1 MLRSDDLEHCYH
13 APGRAGRGATW
24 QSPDVRYGRVIT
36 MDFFI
41 RNRLVRNTVLGL
53 ALLVIMAIA
62 GGGWYFSGVL
72 EADGLRIDNE
82 PHEANLTVV
91 AIGDGTITLRL
102 LDDFDEDKNLPISA
116 KWGVTNGEE
125 YGQLGDLISDIN
137 GLVIREFV
145 PLVGVFSPGQP
156 VYLDRTAY
164 PHDPGAAH
172 GLDYREVVI
181 PGPVGDLGAWYVPPE
196 SVGSSVWAV
205 LVHGR
210 TSDRDS
216 SIKLLDDLYEL
227 GVHSLTI
234 DYRNDEGAPPSE
246 SGYYDFG
253 VTEWEDVEAAVRFAL
268 ESGAD
273 KIVLIGYSMG
283 GGIIVSYQIKS
294 ELADRTVGMIL
305 DAPMLNFGRTVDKGA
320 AERSVPPPITAVAKL
335 FATLRF
341 GVDWG
346 AMDFLSRADELSVP
360 ILLFHGETDN
370 VVPIETSL
378 EFAETL
384 PELVELHKFAE
395 TRHVAG
401 WNRYTDVYE
410 GLVKDFIER
419 IR

>member
-1 MLRSDDLEHCYH
+1 MATFR
-13 APGRAGRGATW
+13 RAFAMGAMG
-24 QSPDVRYGRVIT
+24 VMGFLY
-36 MDFFI
+36 
-41 RNRLVRNTVLGL
+41 RNRLIRYTILGVV
-53 ALLVIMAIA
+53 LLVLLVIA
-62 GGGWYFSGVL
+62 GGGWYFSGIL

-82 PHEANLTVV
+82 PPEFKLTII
-91 AIGDGTITLRL
+91 AIGDGTITLRQ
-102 LDDFDEDKNLPISA
+102 LDDADVEDNLSISA
-116 KWGVTNGEE
+116 KWGVTNGET
-125 YGQLGDLISDIN
+125 YGQLGDVLSESEA
-137 GLVIREFV
+137 LVTREFV
-145 PLVGVFSPGQP
+145 PQVGEFLVGQP
-156 VYLDRTAY
+156 VYLERTAY
-164 PHDPGAAH
+164 PHNPRSAY

-181 PGPVGDLGAWYVPPE
+181 PGPIGNLGAWYVPPVSRSTE
-196 SVGSSVWAV
+196 VWAV

-210 TSDRDS
+210 TGDRDS
-216 SIKLLDDLYEL
+216 SIKLLDDLSDL

-234 DYRNDEGAPPSE
+234 DYRNDEGAPPSK

-283 GGIIVSYQIKS
+283 GGIVVSYQIKS

-384 PELVELHKFAE
+384 PELVELHTFAE

-401 WNRYTDVYE
+401 WNRYTDEYE
-410 GLVKDFIER
+410 SLVKDFIER